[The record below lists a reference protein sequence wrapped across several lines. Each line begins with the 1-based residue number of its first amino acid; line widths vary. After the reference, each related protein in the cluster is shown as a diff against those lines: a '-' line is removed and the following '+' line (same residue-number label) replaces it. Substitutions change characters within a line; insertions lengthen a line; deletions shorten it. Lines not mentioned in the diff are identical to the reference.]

1 MTIEDYRIEFG
12 WSKSKLSK
20 EAGIE
25 MNTLQRAIDGN
36 PIFRATAGKI
46 VGAINKELT
55 RQNRPTI
62 RYTDLDGLVFAD

>member
-12 WSKSKLSK
+12 WSKSKLCK

>member
-12 WSKSKLSK
+12 WSKSKLCK
-20 EAGIE
+20 EADIE

-46 VGAINKELT
+46 VGAINTELA
-55 RQNRPTI
+55 RRGRPAI
-62 RYTDLDGLVFAD
+62 RYTDLDGVVFAD

>member
-12 WSKSKLSK
+12 WSKSKLCK
-20 EAGIE
+20 EADIE

-46 VGAINKELT
+46 VGAIN
-55 RQNRPTI
+55 Q
-62 RYTDLDGLVFAD
+62 

>member
-12 WSKSKLSK
+12 WSKSKLCK
-20 EAGIE
+20 EADIE

>member
-12 WSKSKLSK
+12 WSKSKLCK

-25 MNTLQRAIDGN
+25 MNTLQRAIDGS

-46 VGAINKELT
+46 VGAINQELVRRGRT
-55 RQNRPTI
+55 TI
-62 RYTDLDGLVFAD
+62 RYTDLEGVVFAD

>member
-12 WSKSKLSK
+12 WSKSKLCK
-20 EAGIE
+20 EADIE

-46 VGAINKELT
+46 VGAINQELA
-55 RQNRPTI
+55 RRGRPPI
-62 RYTDLDGLVFAD
+62 RYTDLEGLVFAD